1 MFSERSDSSSDR
13 CVARLCAA
21 GIAGGAQLP
30 LTGAR
35 RFAAADSE
43 QQIRHYR
50 FGATDLA
57 LQTWLRTSANET
69 SMQRSPGG
77 TWPPGSLGGKAQRG
91 RRTATRLTL
100 YREGKGLLL
109 AGRRIFQTPKPS
121 PIAAQRERQTYRARA
136 SAAFMTEAAALP
148 RGRWQPVGS
157 FATRLSTAASRQLR
171 LEGSCSPPFR
181 VLRHWPTRIFLKRP
195 SHRNRCCRQRASRVF
210 HPAPWMQHPSPVEIV
225 TAASGLIIGSINRES
240 RIVAEQKGA
249 DGAVADEEYVAR
261 SISG

>member
-1 MFSERSDSSSDR
+1 MCRAVTR
-13 CVARLCAA
+13 CWNRWRCAT
-21 GIAGGAQLP
+21 P
-30 LTGAR
+30 
-35 RFAAADSE
+35 ADGSA
-43 QQIRHYR
+43 QIRRSRFGTTDSALQIRRHR

-77 TWPPGSLGGKAQRG
+77 TWPPGSLGGNAQRG

-121 PIAAQRERQTYRARA
+121 PIAAQRKRQNNRARA

-181 VLRHWPTRIFLKRP
+181 VLRHWPTRIFLKTP

-249 DGAVADEEYVAR
+249 DGAVADEE
-261 SISG
+261 